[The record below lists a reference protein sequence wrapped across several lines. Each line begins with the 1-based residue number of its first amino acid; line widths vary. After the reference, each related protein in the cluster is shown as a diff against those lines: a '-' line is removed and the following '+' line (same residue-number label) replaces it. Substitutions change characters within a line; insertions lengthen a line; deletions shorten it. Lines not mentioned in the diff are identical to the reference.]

1 MHLKN
6 KSGNGSSAPSL
17 VKALG
22 VSLSVVCLHSIIDN
36 PLRNVAAQITFLF
49 FIGVISPGIKIN
61 GDTTPGIISFRN
73 RILFRIV
80 AVLFLGF
87 TIFNVSLKGSAYINW
102 RQGQAY
108 FKAGYYEKSIE
119 KYCQAQRKLPDTGE
133 LLFDLGSAYAY
144 TNQPE
149 KALLLLRKSKAT
161 FNDKNIFI
169 NEGLCYYRLRD
180 FENAEKSLSTALRM
194 YPELL
199 LPRLW
204 LAEIYLETDRR
215 EEALVKLRDIHKM
228 QPKNFSK
235 DAAIIKQDTRLL
247 RDNILK
253 DSPEK

>member
-1 MHLKN
+1 M
-6 KSGNGSSAPSL
+6 
-17 VKALG
+17 
-22 VSLSVVCLHSIIDN
+22 
-36 PLRNVAAQITFLF
+36 
-49 FIGVISPGIKIN
+49 
-61 GDTTPGIISFRN
+61 
-73 RILFRIV
+73 
-80 AVLFLGF
+80 
-87 TIFNVSLKGSAYINW
+87 
-102 RQGQAY
+102 
-108 FKAGYYEKSIE
+108 
-119 KYCQAQRKLPDTGE
+119 
-133 LLFDLGSAYAY
+133 
-144 TNQPE
+144 
-149 KALLLLRKSKAT
+149 RKSKAT
-161 FNDKNIFI
+161 FNDKNIYI